1 LAAGGDKYFNPA
13 STTNAHFP
21 AHAPLPPM
29 TRNPL
34 FVRLTIICCAVA
46 LLIAAMSTIRYN
58 WNWWVVWQYR
68 ELFILGFANT
78 ILVSCGA
85 IALGLVIGL
94 LGGLARVSENIWLRE
109 LASIYVWVFRGTPLL
124 TQIYIFYFC
133 IAVIVHVDSPFLTG
147 MAALAFF
154 SGAYITEM
162 VRAGIESISQGQWE
176 AARSTGMT
184 HAQTLRSVIFPQAVR
199 RIIPPVTGQFVS
211 LIKDSSLLS
220 VIAVRELTKGA
231 EIVNAATYKT
241 FEAYLPLAL
250 FYLALTY
257 PLSVLTYRLERRITY
272 QSGPK
277 SRPSEAKPKE
287 R

>member
-1 LAAGGDKYFNPA
+1 MTTPGPRRARAGGHRAMPKRI
-13 STTNAHFP
+13 
-21 AHAPLPPM
+21 L
-29 TRNPL
+29 
-34 FVRLTIICCAVA
+34 VRLVLITAAAA
-46 LLIAAMSTIRYN
+46 LLVGMMSTISYN

-68 ELFILGFANT
+68 ELFVKGFANT

-85 IALGLVIGL
+85 ITLGLIIGV

-109 LASIYVWVFRGTPLL
+109 AATIYVWIFRGTPLL

-133 IAVIVHVDSPFLTG
+133 FAVIVHVDDPFLTG
-147 MAALAFF
+147 MVTLAFF

-162 VRAGIESISQGQWE
+162 VRAGIESISKGQWE
-176 AARSTGMT
+176 AARSTGLN
-184 HAQTLRSVIFPQAVR
+184 HSQTLRHVVFPQAMR
-199 RIIPPVTGQFVS
+199 RIIAPITGQFVS

-241 FEAYLPLAL
+241 FEAYLPLAV
-250 FYLALTY
+250 FYLLLTY

-272 QSGPK
+272 QSAPRSRTAATPK
-277 SRPSEAKPKE
+277 GVPQ
-287 R
+287 